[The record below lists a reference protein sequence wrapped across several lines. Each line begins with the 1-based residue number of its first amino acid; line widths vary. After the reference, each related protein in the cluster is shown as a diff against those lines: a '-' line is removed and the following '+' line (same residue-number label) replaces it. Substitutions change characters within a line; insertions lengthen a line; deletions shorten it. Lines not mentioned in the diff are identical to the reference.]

1 MRSRLTL
8 LPALLAFAVLLG
20 GADGCSS
27 DPNVESAKLA
37 LRQENYEEAREQL
50 GRALETNPENV
61 EALALLPEVIRTQMD
76 AAAVVNRS
84 EFVPAYREA
93 IANALRVAPEDPD
106 VMNAKR
112 NAWAS
117 FMNNGNQTLTSEATP
132 ASDAIPFF
140 EGAIEVGADSA
151 SSHFSLGLAQLLS
164 ENNEAAASSFETTLE
179 LDPSYTNASIYLAR
193 AYLMMDRG
201 AEALD
206 VLSAARENIE
216 EGDEDADRLE
226 QEYLNALAS
235 SGQTERAIS
244 EFEEQVENFPD
255 DPLIR
260 YNYGTLLLNVDRFS
274 DAIEQFEAATELDAE
289 NADAYYNLGVANLR
303 EAGRVETEAGELTLD
318 QQDEYDALIAQRDEY
333 LDSAIASLEMARDL
347 TDDANRPAVCNSLL
361 QIYNARGMADE
372 AEAAAECAGV
382 SMD

>member
-76 AAAVVNRS
+76 AAAVVNRG

-93 IANALRVAPEDPD
+93 IANAIRVAPEEAD

-117 FMNNGNQTLTSEATP
+117 FMNNGNATLTSEATP

-164 ENNEAAASSFETTLE
+164 ENNAEAASSFETTLE
-179 LDPSYTNASIYLAR
+179 LDPGYTNASIYLAR

-206 VLSAARENIE
+206 VLTAARENIE
-216 EGDEDADRLE
+216 EGDADADRLE

-235 SGQTERAIS
+235 SGQTDRAIS
-244 EFEEQVENFPD
+244 EFEQQVENFPD

-260 YNYGTLLLNVDRFS
+260 YNYGTLLLNVDRFG
-274 DAIEQFEAATELDAE
+274 DAIEQFEAATQLDAE

-318 QQDEYDALIAQRDEY
+318 QQDEYDSLIAQRDAF

>member
-76 AAAVVNRS
+76 AAAVVDRS

>member
-333 LDSAIASLEMARDL
+333 LDSAIASLEMVPGH
-347 TDDANRPAVCNSLL
+347 TS
-361 QIYNARGMADE
+361 
-372 AEAAAECAGV
+372 
-382 SMD
+382 